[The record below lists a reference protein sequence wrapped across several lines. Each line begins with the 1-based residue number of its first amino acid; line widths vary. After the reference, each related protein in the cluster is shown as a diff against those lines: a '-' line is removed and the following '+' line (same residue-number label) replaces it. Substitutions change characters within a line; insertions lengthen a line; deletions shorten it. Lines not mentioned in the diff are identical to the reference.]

1 MGEKTLDLAEFDVAG
16 TTVLVELNY
25 PVLRGKSPIV
35 HVQTRGA
42 RFECS
47 LGDFFSL
54 ASAILVAEK
63 NLKIV
68 KGLE

>member
-1 MGEKTLDLAEFDVAG
+1 MGEKTRDLAEFNMSG
-16 TTVLVELNY
+16 KTVLVELNH
-25 PVLRGKSPIV
+25 PVVEGTPPTV
-35 HVQTRGA
+35 HIQTDTI

-47 LGDFFSL
+47 LGEFFTL

-63 NLKIV
+63 NLKII